1 MNNQE
6 VKNKI
11 QEEIEKTEQN
21 LVDYK
26 AMAQPISPDDAI
38 GRISRMD
45 AINNKSVVDAALRT
59 KRAKLTKLNVALAK
73 IDDEKFGNCAMC
85 NNPIQPMR
93 LMFMPESTRCVR
105 CASR

>member
-6 VKNKI
+6 VKDKI

-45 AINNKSVVDAALRT
+45 AINNKSITDNAIRNSTIKLSKLKIALEKVDHADFGLCYRCKESIPI
-59 KRAKLTKLNVALAK
+59 KRILIK
-73 IDDEKFGNCAMC
+73 
-85 NNPIQPMR
+85 
-93 LMFMPESTRCVR
+93 PESPFCVK
-105 CASR
+105 CAR